1 MTFSE
6 GSGKG
11 LSHLRSGFLN
21 LYDWICAHRYCDEG
35 LKDQNKQK
43 NIYAIRISLL
53 ALHKALIAMK
63 LKRRSK

>member
-1 MTFSE
+1 MTFIE

-21 LYDWICAHRYCDEG
+21 LYDWICAYRYCDEG

-43 NIYAIRISLL
+43 KTYTQLGFL
-53 ALHKALIAMK
+53 C
-63 LKRRSK
+63 